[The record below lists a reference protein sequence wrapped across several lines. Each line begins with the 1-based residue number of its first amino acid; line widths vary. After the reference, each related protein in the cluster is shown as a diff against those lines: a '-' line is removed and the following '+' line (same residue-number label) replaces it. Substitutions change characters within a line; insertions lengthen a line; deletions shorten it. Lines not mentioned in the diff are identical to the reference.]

1 MSQRHQLAMT
11 LEEAA
16 RISAQCDTGAL
27 DTTLPGT
34 QKLIDEAHRVQL
46 DAHLWGAPRHD
57 SRRKSVR
64 RVIVIGWLF
73 VATSLGGFALS
84 FALASVT

>member
-1 MSQRHQLAMT
+1 MT

-34 QKLIDEAHRVQL
+34 QKLIDQAHRVQL

-57 SRRKSVR
+57 KQRTSVR
-64 RVIVIGWLF
+64 RAIIAGWLF
-73 VATSLGGFALS
+73 LAASLAGFALS
-84 FALASVT
+84 FTLASVP